1 LLQIH
6 QHTTNG
12 NKRMNNIRSTVQRV
26 ALALLL
32 AVSLSGLAL
41 LGGGAP
47 VSHAAPAATATAASV
62 PGCVLTV
69 RPSTSNLIIANP
81 GTTMWILY
89 HALPNAV
96 ITTTI
101 RPPGGLYPAQATVVR
116 MLMGATPLNGSIVA
130 GGYRYQFQV
139 GADGNALLRF
149 SIPATAV
156 PGTAIVTASD
166 PQPCAATAT
175 FAVR

>member
-1 LLQIH
+1 VTVTGTARGTRTNTPTITPTGTKTGTPT
-6 QHTTNG
+6 HTGTPTITPT
-12 NKRMNNIRSTVQRV
+12 RTRTATVT
-26 ALALLL
+26 
-32 AVSLSGLAL
+32 
-41 LGGGAP
+41 
-47 VSHAAPAATATAASV
+47 ATATATVALV

-69 RPSTSNLIIANP
+69 RPSTSNLIAANP

-89 HALPNAV
+89 HALPNSV

-101 RPPGGLYPAQATVVR
+101 SPPGGLYPAQATVMR
-116 MLMGATPLNGSIVA
+116 MLMGATPLTGVLVP
-130 GGYRYQFQV
+130 GGYRYQFQG

-149 SIPATAV
+149 TIPATAR
-156 PGTAIVTASD
+156 PGTAVVTASD